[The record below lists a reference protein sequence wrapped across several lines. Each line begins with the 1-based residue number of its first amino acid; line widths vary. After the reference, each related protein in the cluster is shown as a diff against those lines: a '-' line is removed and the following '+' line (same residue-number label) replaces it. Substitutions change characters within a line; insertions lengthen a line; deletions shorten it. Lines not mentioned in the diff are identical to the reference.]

1 MTEKPGLLT
10 ILANGSLQV
19 VKYFCKRYLFIW
31 WFTIEIFQ
39 YSAFPA
45 EAWRSDTHDLHVRF
59 TTLMINNNMI
69 NIIVAFD

>member
-19 VKYFCKRYLFIW
+19 FKYFCKRYLLT
-31 WFTIEIFQ
+31 TIEIFQ

-69 NIIVAFD
+69 NIIVASD